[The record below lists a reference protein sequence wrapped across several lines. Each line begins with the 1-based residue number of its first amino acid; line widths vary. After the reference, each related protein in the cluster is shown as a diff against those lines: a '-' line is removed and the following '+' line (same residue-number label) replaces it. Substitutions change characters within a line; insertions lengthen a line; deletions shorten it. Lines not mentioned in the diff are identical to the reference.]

1 MFLNSGKQNKQIN
14 KKNTS
19 FKNNFQWP
27 VKNFPRSAQWTE
39 CKNTVKVSCKSFPY
53 PTTSEATGQ
62 TKSILW
68 KLHSVHAEV
77 KNIYIKFF

>member
-62 TKSILW
+62 SPFFE
-68 KLHSVHAEV
+68 S
-77 KNIYIKFF
+77 YIVYMLRLKIFT